1 MEIKSKT
8 MNLIE
13 KVRELRLG
21 EIWDKLKKP
30 FNFCWKAGL
39 AVIGI
44 AFVIALAG
52 EIYDYYTR
60 IRYGRN
66 YWWKNEDLSKNI
78 EIHHFKKGRV
88 ATYDVRLKKIV
99 SPKLRWISSTPERDS
114 LTVFCDKDGK
124 RGFLNVNTGQVV
136 IKGTYKRAWHFS
148 EGLAAVMT
156 EDNKIGFINYNNE
169 IVIPAEYDYIDGC
182 EYIFKNGFCVVMDK
196 DTFNEGAID
205 TKGRI
210 VIPIEFDDISLNT
223 ISNTWT
229 LSKDNKYGLADEN
242 MNIVF
247 EPVYK
252 RICVNGS
259 KREAYLTKDGVKQLV
274 SFDGEVILPF
284 VIDEAWPLEYTANS
298 QNGEGTVDI
307 LHPFLMKV
315 MVDYNCYGVMDSRT
329 GKMII
334 PAIYT
339 DIKLASKDQIM
350 AEVDGDEENNLLFT
364 TSGVMIK

>member
-1 MEIKSKT
+1 MEIKSKI

-13 KVRELRLG
+13 KVREVRLG
-21 EIWDKLKKP
+21 EIWNKLKKP
-30 FNFCWKAGL
+30 FNFCWKVGL
-39 AVIGI
+39 AALGI
-44 AFVIALAG
+44 WFMVSLADLIICEYK
-52 EIYDYYTR
+52 EIR
-60 IRYGRN
+60 FGRYQ
-66 YWWKNEDLSKNI
+66 WWERDDLSKNI
-78 EIHHFKKGRV
+78 EIRHFKKGRV

-124 RGFLNVNTGQVV
+124 RGFLNVNTGRVV
-136 IKGTYKRAWHFS
+136 IEGAYKRAWHFS

-169 IVIPAEYDYIDGC
+169 IVIPAEYDYIEGC
-182 EYIFKNGFCVVMDK
+182 EYIFKNGFCVVLDK
-196 DTFNEGAID
+196 ETFNEGAID

-229 LSKDNKYGLADEN
+229 LSKNNKYGLADEN

-350 AEVDGDEENNLLFT
+350 AEVDGDEEYNLLFT
-364 TSGVMIK
+364 SSGEMIK